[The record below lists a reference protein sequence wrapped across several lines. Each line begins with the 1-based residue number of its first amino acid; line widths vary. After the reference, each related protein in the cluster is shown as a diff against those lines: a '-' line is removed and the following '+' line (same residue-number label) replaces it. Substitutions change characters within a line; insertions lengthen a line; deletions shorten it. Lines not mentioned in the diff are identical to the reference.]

1 MALPKSNYRSL
12 LTEKQFLRVAQRARR
27 ITGIHIVSIDYNHEE
42 VKVVCNSGT
51 HQGVTWT
58 QRIQLVDLVDHKRFE
73 QVKRDLEEPD
83 KTKKDFAKQA
93 KRAMVKNYK
102 DPILGKSL
110 EKAIQDT
117 PIKVHCNCL
126 AAGTLIRT
134 QRGRVSVEE
143 VKPGDEVMCSDG
155 TKQPVVAVRSS
166 GLKFN
171 WVKLTYG
178 AQESHLVVSLDH
190 KVRVRDG
197 KEAPFRKVSDLKV
210 GDILYGKE
218 GNLKCW
224 YYLGAIEYQEP
235 QIGYDLVL
243 AKEPH
248 DYLAN
253 SVFVSNCP
261 AFLYWGYQYIAWKKG
276 YGLVVE
282 HRRPRVRNPQQR
294 GFLCFPKSVR
304 VLTKK
309 GYTNI
314 DCIKKGD
321 YVYTHKARFKQ
332 VLSCAT
338 SIQNGLLDIKALGG
352 PIVTST
358 REHPFLIRRNGVEIW
373 CPADELVNGDLLCV
387 VTGDLEKAFSY
398 REIQYV
404 KASKCTRAKVYSLQ
418 VEEDHSFVAEG
429 FVVKNCKHLYA
440 VLSIWPLLAKAVA
453 RKIKIKDPDFK

>member
-1 MALPKSNYRSL
+1 MALPRSNYKRL

-58 QRIQLVDLVDHKRFE
+58 QRIQLVDLVDHKHFE

-83 KTKKDFAKQA
+83 KSKRDFAKQA
-93 KRAMVKNYK
+93 KRAMVQNYK

-126 AAGTLIRT
+126 AAGTLVRT
-134 QRGRVSVEE
+134 QRGRIPIET
-143 VKPGDEVMCSDG
+143 VKSGDEVICSDG
-155 TKQPVVAVRSS
+155 TRQPVIAVRAS
-166 GLKFN
+166 GLKVN

-178 AQESHLVVSLDH
+178 AQELTMTISLDH
-190 KVRVRDG
+190 KVRIREG
-197 KEAPFRKVSDLKV
+197 KETPLRKVVDLKL
-210 GDILYGKE
+210 GDTLYGKE
-218 GNLKCW
+218 GNLKCC
-224 YYLGAIEYQEP
+224 YSLGLIEPQEP
-235 QIGYDLVL
+235 QVGYDLVL

-282 HRRPRVRNPQQR
+282 HRRPHVRNPQQR

-309 GYTNI
+309 GYVTI
-314 DCIKKGD
+314 DQVQKGD
-321 YVYTHKARFKQ
+321 YVYTHKARFKK
-332 VLSCAT
+332 VLSKAT
-338 SIQNGLLDIKALGG
+338 SVQNGLLDVKAMGG
-352 PIVTST
+352 PIVTAT
-358 REHPFLIRRNGVEIW
+358 KDHPFLIRRADQLMW
-373 CPADELVNGDLLCV
+373 CPADELSEGDLMCV
-387 VTGDLEKAFSY
+387 VTGELGESFTFKQV
-398 REIQYV
+398 QYV
-404 KASKCTRAKVYSLQ
+404 KASKCTHARVYSLQ

-453 RKIKIKDPDFK
+453 RKIKIKDPDFR